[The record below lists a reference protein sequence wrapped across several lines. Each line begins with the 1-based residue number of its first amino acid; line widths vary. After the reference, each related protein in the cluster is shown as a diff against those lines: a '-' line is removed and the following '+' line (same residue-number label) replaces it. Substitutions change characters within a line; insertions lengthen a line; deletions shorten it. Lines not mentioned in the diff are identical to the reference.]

1 VTPRS
6 AATCSTCPTTNVFGA
21 SEPTDPPDFGF
32 PTHYVGYLHDDPS
45 LVFLYSAAD
54 VMVVPS
60 RYEGF
65 GQTVSEALA
74 CATPVVAF
82 DATGPKDIVDHR
94 ETGWLAEPYEVSGL
108 ARGIEWLLETA
119 DREALGTEARE
130 RAIDRYEQE
139 RVANA
144 YLELYES
151 VV

>member
-1 VTPRS
+1 
-6 AATCSTCPTTNVFGA
+6 
-21 SEPTDPPDFGF
+21 
-32 PTHYVGYLHDDPS
+32 
-45 LVFLYSAAD
+45 
-54 VMVVPS
+54 
-60 RYEGF
+60 
-65 GQTVSEALA
+65 
-74 CATPVVAF
+74 
-82 DATGPKDIVDHR
+82 
-94 ETGWLAEPYEVSGL
+94 L